1 MTDDRTNS
9 TTMNTHE
16 QAIDPTALNRP
27 LTEFT
32 VFPTLPPEL
41 RQKIF
46 KDALPSG
53 SRGYRV
59 LKVYGTIIMSG
70 RRRSSSAKES
80 KSKPEPN
87 PKAYIEF
94 TLERNSDE
102 HTLKDLALSRSCTES
117 RAVFLTRSPYTLIAK
132 REGLIRFAKDD
143 IIHFIFEAISK
154 FFARMDLMF
163 LSKFEGVGVLGLV
176 WDTGLYYRFEENSA
190 ERFIDAALNIREEV
204 HALLK
209 GALHWADDDLPEVHI
224 LNSEGERVERSQ

>member
-1 MTDDRTNS
+1 
-9 TTMNTHE
+9 MNTHE

-32 VFPTLPPEL
+32 VFPKLPPEL

-59 LKVYGTIIMSG
+59 LKVYGTIIVPD
-70 RRRSSSAKES
+70 RRRNSAAKES

-87 PKAYIEF
+87 PKPYIEF

-117 RAVFLTRSPYTLIAK
+117 RAVFLKRNPYTLIAK

-143 IIHFIFEAISK
+143 II
-154 FFARMDLMF
+154 F
-163 LSKFEGVGVLGLV
+163 LSKPLTRSQSPGTFS
-176 WDTGLYYRFEENSA
+176 TN
-190 ERFIDAALNIREEV
+190 AL
-204 HALLK
+204 ALK
-209 GALHWADDDLPEVHI
+209 PMT
-224 LNSEGERVERSQ
+224 ERSPTP

>member
-9 TTMNTHE
+9 ATMSIHE
-16 QAIDPTALNRP
+16 QAIDPTALIRP

-32 VFPTLPPEL
+32 VFPKLPPEL

-46 KDALPSG
+46 KDALPSS

-59 LKVYGTIIMSG
+59 LKVYGTVIVPD
-70 RRRSSSAKES
+70 RPKNSSAKES

-94 TLERNSDE
+94 TIVRNSDN
-102 HTLKDLALSRSCTES
+102 HTFKDLALSRSCTES

-143 IIHFIFEAISK
+143 IIH
-154 FFARMDLMF
+154 
-163 LSKFEGVGVLGLV
+163 LSKPL
-176 WDTGLYYRFEENSA
+176 T
-190 ERFIDAALNIREEV
+190 
-204 HALLK
+204 
-209 GALHWADDDLPEVHI
+209 
-224 LNSEGERVERSQ
+224 RSQSPGTLVLTHLP

>member
-9 TTMNTHE
+9 ATMNTPE

-41 RQKIF
+41 RQEIF

-59 LKVYGTIIMSG
+59 LKVYGTIIAPG
-70 RRRSSSAKES
+70 RRRNSSAKKS

-102 HTLKDLALSRSCTES
+102 HTFKDLALSHSCTES

-143 IIHFIFEAISK
+143 IIHFSK
-154 FFARMDLMF
+154 
-163 LSKFEGVGVLGLV
+163 
-176 WDTGLYYRFEENSA
+176 
-190 ERFIDAALNIREEV
+190 
-204 HALLK
+204 LLT
-209 GALHWADDDLPEVHI
+209 
-224 LNSEGERVERSQ
+224 RSQSPGTFSTNALALKPISTRSPTP